1 MTTGMEPITF
11 APVYL
16 EHVWG
21 GRAMEHV
28 YGRTLPRPD
37 RVYGEAWEIVDRDP
51 EQSVVEHGEWAGLTL
66 HELWSER
73 REAVFGAGFEDAP
86 RFPLL
91 FKVLDARDD
100 LSIQVHPPAEVIAR
114 LGGEFKNEMWYIA
127 DCAPG
132 AKLYVGLKAGVTREA
147 FEAAI
152 REGTVAA
159 CVHVLT
165 PQPGESI
172 FIPIGRLHAIGA
184 GFLIHEIQ
192 QNSDTTYRVFDWNR
206 LGLDGKPRQL
216 HVAAS
221 LASIDF
227 DDCEPTMDRPVGD
240 TLAECRYFKTTRQ
253 VLAVGDTLGN
263 PEAGRFSILVVVDGC
278 LQSAAG
284 RQFGKGQS
292 LLLPRDAAPL
302 TAQQNTTVLQVT
314 LPAGDG
320 SQ

>member
-1 MTTGMEPITF
+1 MEPITF

-21 GRAMEHV
+21 GRALEHV
-28 YGRTLPRPD
+28 YSRTLPTPD

-51 EQSVVEHGEWAGLTL
+51 EQSVVDHGELAGISL
-66 HELWSER
+66 HELWTER
-73 REAVFGAGFEDAP
+73 REAVFGEGLEDTP

-100 LSIQVHPPAEVIAR
+100 LSIQVHPPDDVTAM
-114 LGGEFKNEMWYIA
+114 LGGEPKNEMWYIA
-127 DCAPG
+127 DCVPG
-132 AKLYVGLKAGVTREA
+132 AKLYVGLKAGVTRAE

-152 REGTVAA
+152 RDGTVAD

-165 PQPGESI
+165 PTPKESI
-172 FIPIGRLHAIGA
+172 FIHRGRLHAIGA

-216 HVAAS
+216 HIDAS

-227 DDCEPTMDRPVGD
+227 DDCEPTMDRPRGD
-240 TLAECRYFKTTRQ
+240 TLADCPYFKTTRRI
-253 VLAVGDTLGN
+253 LTVGDTIGN
-263 PEAGRFSILVVVDGC
+263 PDAGRFSILVVVDGC
-278 LQSAAG
+278 LASAAG

-292 LLLPRDAAPL
+292 LLLPRDAGLLSAK
-302 TAQQNTTVLQVT
+302 QNTTVLQVT
-314 LPAGDG
+314 LPWGA
-320 SQ
+320 S